1 MPKNVVVMDRL
12 KSLLNIET
20 IVAKSDINSKLKNI
34 AKILMNEYYISN
46 GTHLYRPIEIEFYI
60 YLKDISEDEK
70 RHADEHVYPRTAE
83 AGRIFFHRNG
93 MDICFLSSM
102 KDGYFG
108 GILIRALEREDKEHF
123 GGPRICAFE
132 VLNSA
137 TGMCAVQKCEH
148 DQKLS
153 FDVEASERIGIK
165 EWTDS
170 KSNWKD
176 EYYNKKYRF
185 VRKGLTEITITLP
198 KFDFRATDLKYP
210 NKKYK
215 L

>member
-1 MPKNVVVMDRL
+1 MDRL

-20 IVAKSDINSKLKNI
+20 LVAKSDIESELNDI

-46 GTHLYRPIEIEFYI
+46 GTHLYRPLEIEFYI
-60 YLKDISEDEK
+60 YLKDISDDEK

-83 AGRIFFHRNG
+83 AGRIFFHQSG
-93 MDICFLSSM
+93 MDICFSSKM
-102 KDGYFG
+102 EDGYFG
-108 GILIRALEREDKEHF
+108 GILIRALEREDKEYF
-123 GGPRICAFE
+123 GGPRICSYE

-137 TGMCAVQKCEH
+137 KGMCVVKECEN
-148 DQKLS
+148 DKKLS
-153 FDVEASERIGIK
+153 LEIEASERIGIK

-185 VRKGLTEITITLP
+185 VRKGLTEVTMTLP
-198 KFDFRATDLKYP
+198 KFEFRTAELKFS

-215 L
+215 LY

>member
-1 MPKNVVVMDRL
+1 MDRL

-20 IVAKSDINSKLKNI
+20 IAAKSDINGELENI

-46 GTHLYRPIEIEFYI
+46 GTHLYRPLEIEFYI
-60 YLKDISEDEK
+60 YLKDISKSEK

-83 AGRIFFHRNG
+83 TGRIFFHQSG
-93 MDICFLSSM
+93 MDICFTSSM
-102 KDGYFG
+102 EDGYFG
-108 GILIRALEREDKEHF
+108 GILIRALEREDGENF
-123 GGPRICAFE
+123 GGPRICAYE
-132 VLNSA
+132 ALNSA
-137 TGMCAVQKCEH
+137 SGMCVIQECEC
-148 DQKLS
+148 DKKLS

-170 KSNWKD
+170 KDKSWKD

-185 VRKGLTEITITLP
+185 VRKGLTEITMTLP
-198 KFDFRATDLKYP
+198 KFDFREPKLKFP

-215 L
+215 F

>member
-1 MPKNVVVMDRL
+1 MTPIKCNC
-12 KSLLNIET
+12 NGQT
-20 IVAKSDINSKLKNI
+20 IVAKSDINSELENI

-46 GTHLYRPIEIEFYI
+46 GAHLYRPLEIEFYI
-60 YLKDISEDEK
+60 YLKDINKNEK

-83 AGRIFFHRNG
+83 AARIFFHQSG
-93 MDICFLSSM
+93 MDICFSSSM
-102 KDGYFG
+102 EDGYFG
-108 GILIRALEREDKEHF
+108 GILIRALEREDGENF
-123 GGPRICAFE
+123 GGPRICAYE

-137 TGMCAVQKCEH
+137 LGMCVVQECEC
-148 DQKLS
+148 DKKLS

-170 KSNWKD
+170 KDKSWKD

-185 VRKGLTEITITLP
+185 VRKGLTEITMTLP
-198 KFDFRATDLKYP
+198 KFDFREPKLKFP

-215 L
+215 F

>member
-1 MPKNVVVMDRL
+1 MDRL

-20 IVAKSDINSKLKNI
+20 IAAKADINGELENI

-46 GTHLYRPIEIEFYI
+46 GTHLYR
-60 YLKDISEDEK
+60 
-70 RHADEHVYPRTAE
+70 HVYPRTAE
-83 AGRIFFHRNG
+83 TGRIFFHQSG
-93 MDICFLSSM
+93 MDICFTSSM
-102 KDGYFG
+102 EDGYFG
-108 GILIRALEREDKEHF
+108 GILIRALEREDGENF
-123 GGPRICAFE
+123 GGPRICAYE

-137 TGMCAVQKCEH
+137 LGMCVVQECEC
-148 DQKLS
+148 DKKLS

-170 KSNWKD
+170 KDKSWKD

-185 VRKGLTEITITLP
+185 VRKGLTEITMTLP
-198 KFDFRATDLKYP
+198 KFDFREPKLKFP

-215 L
+215 F

>member
-1 MPKNVVVMDRL
+1 MPIIVAVMDRL
-12 KSLLNIET
+12 NSLLNIESL
-20 IVAKSDINSKLKNI
+20 VAKSDIDSELNDI

-46 GTHLYRPIEIEFYI
+46 GAHLYRPLEIEFYI
-60 YLKDISEDEK
+60 YLKDISDNEK

-83 AGRIFFHRNG
+83 AGRIFFHQSG
-93 MDICFLSSM
+93 MDICFSSSM

-108 GILIRALEREDKEHF
+108 GILIRALEREDKEYF

-153 FDVEASERIGIK
+153 FDVEAYERVGIR

-185 VRKGLTEITITLP
+185 VRKGLTEITMKLQ
-198 KFDFRATDLKYP
+198 KFEFRTTELQFP

-215 L
+215 F

>member
-1 MPKNVVVMDRL
+1 MDRL

-20 IVAKSDINSKLKNI
+20 IVAKSDIDSELKSI
-34 AKILMNEYYISN
+34 AKLLMNEYYISN
-46 GTHLYRPIEIEFYI
+46 GVHLYRPLEIEFYI
-60 YLKDISEDEK
+60 YLKDISDNEK

-83 AGRIFFHRNG
+83 AGRIFFHQSG
-93 MDICFLSSM
+93 MDICFSSSM

-108 GILIRALEREDKEHF
+108 GILIRALEREDKEFF

-137 TGMCAVQKCEH
+137 TSMCVVKECEN
-148 DQKLS
+148 DKKLS
-153 FDVEASERIGIK
+153 LDVEASERIGIK

-170 KSNWKD
+170 NSNWKD

-185 VRKGLTEITITLP
+185 VRNDLTEITMSLQ
-198 KFDFRATDLKYP
+198 KFDFRKTEIIFP

-215 L
+215 LL

>member
-1 MPKNVVVMDRL
+1 MDRL

-20 IVAKSDINSKLKNI
+20 IAAKSDINGELENI

-46 GTHLYRPIEIEFYI
+46 GTHLYRPLEIEFYI
-60 YLKDISEDEK
+60 YLKDINKNEK

-83 AGRIFFHRNG
+83 AARIFFHQSG
-93 MDICFLSSM
+93 MDICFSSSM
-102 KDGYFG
+102 EDGYFG
-108 GILIRALEREDKEHF
+108 GILIRALEREDGENF
-123 GGPRICAFE
+123 GGPRICAYE

-137 TGMCAVQKCEH
+137 LGMCVVQECEC
-148 DQKLS
+148 DKKLS

-170 KSNWKD
+170 KDKSWKD

-185 VRKGLTEITITLP
+185 VRKGLTEITMTLP
-198 KFDFRATDLKYP
+198 KFDFREPKLKFP

-215 L
+215 F

>member
-1 MPKNVVVMDRL
+1 MLKIIVVMDRL

-20 IVAKSDINSKLKNI
+20 IVAKSDINSELKNI

-46 GTHLYRPIEIEFYI
+46 GVHLYRPLEIEFYI
-60 YLKDISEDEK
+60 YLKDISDEKK

-83 AGRIFFHRNG
+83 AGRIFFHQSG
-93 MDICFLSSM
+93 MDICFSSSM

-108 GILIRALEREDKEHF
+108 GILIRALEREDKELF
-123 GGPRICAFE
+123 GGPRICAFV

-137 TGMCAVQKCEH
+137 TGMCVVQKCEH
-148 DQKLS
+148 DQELS
-153 FDVEASERIGIK
+153 FDVEAYERVGIR

-185 VRKGLTEITITLP
+185 VRKGLTEITMTLQ
-198 KFDFRATDLKYP
+198 KFEFRTTELKFH
-210 NKKYK
+210 NKQYK
-215 L
+215 F